1 MGPYQR
7 MGPTL
12 VQTPW
17 LAEEVGFE
25 PTEGFP
31 SHDFQS
37 CRFGRSRTPPDLPT
51 LTYEMNTGEQGYP
64 EPPVRLLR

>member
-1 MGPYQR
+1 
-7 MGPTL
+7 
-12 VQTPW
+12 

-37 CRFGRSRTPPDLPT
+37 CRFGRSRTPPSIDIQKLK
-51 LTYEMNTGEQGYP
+51 
-64 EPPVRLLR
+64 